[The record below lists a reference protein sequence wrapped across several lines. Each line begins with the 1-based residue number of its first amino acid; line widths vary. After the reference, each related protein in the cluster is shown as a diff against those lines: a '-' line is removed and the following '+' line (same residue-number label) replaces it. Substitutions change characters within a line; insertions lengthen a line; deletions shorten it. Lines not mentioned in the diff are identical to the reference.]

1 MINDASN
8 GVKDVHA
15 VVAVTPCG
23 QVIAAEASHT
33 SPEESILGVI
43 HGRHIFECDT
53 IGADNTNSVVKFE
66 VAIKDDGIAIEST
79 DDDVVRCHLNRFVI
93 RTWRNQDQVTFNGG
107 INCLLNRGV
116 IGRNVQHALG
126 RRCIG

>member
-1 MINDASN
+1 MINDATN
-8 GVKDVHA
+8 GVKDIHA

-43 HGRHIFECDT
+43 HGRHVFESDT

-66 VAIKDDGIAIEST
+66 VAIKDDGVAVEPT
-79 DDDVVRCHLNRFVI
+79 NDDVVRGHLNRFVI
-93 RTWRNQDQVTFNGG
+93 CARSNQDQVAFNSS

-126 RRCIG
+126 RWRIS